1 MSTSKEFRHLI
12 KNKNYDDIIEYYTK
26 NMASFNQDCYY
37 IFSITIIENYDKF
50 ITKIP
55 LIRELINKMETF
67 KTEQSFN
74 LSLRL
79 MISIKENDTCLI
91 LLKQMIDENII
102 IKKRTLSPI
111 IKLCYETYDNT
122 LNIYILSLIK
132 KYKLKMDEID
142 YYRQLTL
149 FFKNND
155 KINFKLLFVITINNI
170 DVFSKNMI
178 DLFNEKFTNSSKG
191 NINSD
196 SICECC
202 QSKIIQKSLF
212 DKERDIL
219 LTIIK
224 NNIAKNNKKFLN
236 FTDTIKTI
244 KTADYVLDGANI
256 GYFKQRPDKG
266 NKLSLLNIDKV
277 VSYLIDKGKSLIIFL
292 HTNHINVEH
301 VIIKKWIK
309 MNILYITPKGLND
322 DWFWL
327 YYSIYYKDVK
337 IITNDNMCDHY
348 YNCLH
353 EKTFKNWRDLN
364 KVSFDIIKNKI
375 VLDVPKSYLNQTQQ
389 DFTSYHIPFQ
399 DNKKIKWLCV
409 K

>member
-1 MSTSKEFRHLI
+1 
-12 KNKNYDDIIEYYTK
+12 
-26 NMASFNQDCYY
+26 
-37 IFSITIIENYDKF
+37 
-50 ITKIP
+50 
-55 LIRELINKMETF
+55 
-67 KTEQSFN
+67 
-74 LSLRL
+74 
-79 MISIKENDTCLI
+79 
-91 LLKQMIDENII
+91 
-102 IKKRTLSPI
+102 
-111 IKLCYETYDNT
+111 
-122 LNIYILSLIK
+122 
-132 KYKLKMDEID
+132 MDEID

-277 VSYLIDKGKSLIIFL
+277 VSYLIDKGKTLIIFL